1 MHIVRKIENLRRVS
15 MSPWVDVELAA
26 EKVGRDYIYTHKPHP
41 AMVSTHSW
49 EPDLVRKQL
58 RDAFEKTRNNVLEV
72 NFQDL
77 HTVHNQP
84 HRLTE
89 WTEIALQLA
98 EDYA

>member
-1 MHIVRKIENLRRVS
+1 
-15 MSPWVDVELAA
+15 
-26 EKVGRDYIYTHKPHP
+26 
-41 AMVSTHSW
+41 
-49 EPDLVRKQL
+49 VRKQL